1 MKKVF
6 LLLVL
11 TLLSMVAKANPVI
24 PSRWDRYLGM
34 TAAMTQVPV
43 PTATIKHIFVSP
55 QKHLARWNVQYR
67 ASAGARR
74 LWQ

>member
-34 TAAMTQVPV
+34 TAAMTQVSV
-43 PTATIKHIFVSP
+43 PTATALIEIVC
-55 QKHLARWNVQYR
+55 N
-67 ASAGARR
+67 
-74 LWQ
+74 